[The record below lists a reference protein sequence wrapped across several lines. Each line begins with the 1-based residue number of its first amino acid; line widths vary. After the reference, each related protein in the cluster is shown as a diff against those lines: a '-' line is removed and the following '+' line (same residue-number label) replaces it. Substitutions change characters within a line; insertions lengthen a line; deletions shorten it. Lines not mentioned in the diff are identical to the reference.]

1 MNRKDRPAVSKCIS
15 DFVNSVNGA
24 VAIMRV
30 TPPCHEPGLLDLPYV
45 DVGLVGELADLFD
58 F

>member
-1 MNRKDRPAVSKCIS
+1 
-15 DFVNSVNGA
+15 
-24 VAIMRV
+24 MRV
-30 TPPCHEPGLLDLPYV
+30 TPPRHEPGLLDLPYV